1 MTKSGKIEKPNILFI
16 LADDLGWGDVS
27 YHGSHIRT
35 PNIDRLA
42 ATGIELDQHY
52 VCPMCTPTRTC
63 LLTGR
68 HPGRFGRHATV
79 PSNAPVLPD
88 NYETLATS
96 FPQCGLRNR
105 PLWKMASGIL
115 ARIRPQPIWF
125 Q

>member
-16 LADDLGWGDVS
+16 LADDMGWGDVS

-68 HPGRFGRHATV
+68 HPGRFGRHAYR
-79 PSNAPVLPD
+79 PI
-88 NYETLATS
+88 
-96 FPQCGLRNR
+96 QCPR
-105 PLWKMASGIL
+105 PPRWL
-115 ARIRPQPIWF
+115 
-125 Q
+125 